1 MFQQG
6 NTIRVDDDLSQTETY
21 SSLHTTSAGSP
32 ALRDGLQTG
41 DRDSDAGSFAA
52 TCLATDP
59 HADPTA
65 PSQNTAHDVPR
76 STNTI
81 PQDRTMDPL
90 QKLGDSVGKIGDIFT
105 AVTSTVERSITG
117 MFGSSNERRVKNI
130 GFAREK
136 NGDSKIIP
144 GSLVDQ
150 IGRLEPKY
158 QALSDEELGQTSVKL
173 RARLDAGETLDDI
186 LPDAFAA
193 GREAG
198 VRFLK
203 MRHYDVQL
211 VGGIVLHRGMI
222 SEMTTGEGKTLVA
235 TLPTYLNALA
245 GKVHVI
251 TVNDYL
257 ARRDM
262 EWMAPLHMGLG
273 LTVGAIQANMH
284 PEERRKVYACDI
296 TYGTNNEFGFD
307 YLRDNMKPTREL
319 QAQGPLQFAL
329 VDEID
334 NILIDEAR
342 TPLIIS
348 GPAHDDTTKYPK
360 ADQIARK
367 LKVDLHY
374 EVKEKEHTC
383 HLTDEGIRYAEEL
396 AGVESFYTAGNMHWP
411 HLIDNSL
418 KAHYLYKRD
427 VSYVVENGDVVII
440 DEFTGRKMTGRQWSD
455 GLHQAVEAKE
465 GVRIK
470 QETQTLATITLQNF
484 FRLYD
489 KLAGMTGTAMTE
501 ADEFLKIYG
510 LDVISV
516 PTNRPMRRINET
528 DVIYRSEREKWNAVI
543 DEIRDV
549 HETGR
554 PVLVGTVSIEKSEH
568 VSRLLKKYGIQHSL
582 LNAKF
587 HEREAEIVA
596 QAGRLGGVT
605 LSTNMAGRGTD
616 IVLGGNPEH
625 LAWDELSKKYT
636 SRLDVT
642 KAEWDEVTERIA
654 EREGMKEEARKVA
667 GLGGLHVVGTER
679 HDSRRIDL
687 QLRGRSGRQG
697 DPGSSRFFVS
707 LEDDLM
713 RIFMGDWVK
722 TLLTNLGM
730 QEGEAIE
737 SGMVSR
743 RIEAAQKKVEER
755 HFETR
760 KHLLEYDEVMDE
772 QRKRVYTYRQRILD
786 GGICRDL
793 VLEMIDRQVE
803 QFTGQVLHRMYRWQ
817 TISDWCGTVIHLD
830 ISPDEV
836 RDMEKDLLFQFVNEE
851 AKRQADETIAESL
864 EENLPEL
871 EDEIEWNWQA
881 QSRWVNTTFNLNTN
895 DRELKKVGRKDLHV
909 HLYNR
914 VCEAIDRYDLA
925 PLETFHREDWGAVS
939 LASWLFQQYT
949 LQIEPK
955 DLEGLEPED
964 AVVLINRRVREMYH
978 EKEVRFPVSVGF
990 NGFTVK
996 DGGGER
1002 LDRDGLVRWANSR
1015 FEIRL
1020 AEDDLG
1026 SVANLEKTLSDAS
1039 RKFLGRGDLMDEI
1052 QRQLDSIYGPFDEAT
1067 ADNVRV
1073 ATSEEVAGLV
1083 AWSNSTLNSK
1093 FVDEDFTRLSRN
1105 NSQERLLEAH
1115 SWRFRPE
1122 LHQTERSVILEILDT
1137 AWKNHLY
1144 DMDRLRSAVGLVGY
1158 AQKDPKVE
1166 YRREGM
1172 KSFGEMWDTIGTQ
1185 VTGAIFRLEHEN
1197 SEFVGSLWEITNT
1210 VHESAGSVS
1219 EMSGSAPAPA
1229 SSDGGAAMQD
1239 DPEASQATQ
1248 TIEPIRNRGV
1258 KVGRN
1263 DPCPCGSGK
1272 KYKKCCGTFD

>member
-1 MFQQG
+1 M
-6 NTIRVDDDLSQTETY
+6 
-21 SSLHTTSAGSP
+21 
-32 ALRDGLQTG
+32 
-41 DRDSDAGSFAA
+41 DA
-52 TCLATDP
+52 
-59 HADPTA
+59 
-65 PSQNTAHDVPR
+65 
-76 STNTI
+76 
-81 PQDRTMDPL
+81 L

-105 AVTSTVERSITG
+105 AVTSTVERGITG

-130 GFAREK
+130 GFSREK

-144 GSLVDQ
+144 GSLIDQ
-150 IGRLEPKY
+150 IGKLEPSY
-158 QALSDEELGQTSVKL
+158 QKLTNEELGQTSVKL

-222 SEMTTGEGKTLVA
+222 AEMTTGEGKTLVA

-262 EWMAPLHMGLG
+262 EWMAPLYMGLG
-273 LTVGAIQANMH
+273 LTVGAIQSNMH

-367 LKVDLHY
+367 LKPDLHY

-516 PTNRPMRRINET
+516 PTNRPMQRINQT

-543 DEIRDV
+543 DEIREV
-549 HETGR
+549 HATGR

-568 VSRLLKKYGIQHSL
+568 VSGLLKKYGIQHSL

-625 LAWDELSKKYT
+625 LAWDELSKKYA

-654 EREGMKEEARKVA
+654 QREGMHEESRKVA
-667 GLGGLHVVGTER
+667 ALGGLHVVGTER

-793 VLEMIDRQVE
+793 VLEMIDRQVG
-803 QFTGQVLHRMYRWQ
+803 QFTEQVLHRMYRWQ
-817 TISDWCGTVIHLD
+817 TICDWCATVIHLE
-830 ISPDEV
+830 ITPDEV
-836 RDMEKDLLFQFVNEE
+836 RDMERDLLMQFVVEE

-871 EDEIEWNWQA
+871 EDEAEWNWQA
-881 QSRWVNTTFNLNTN
+881 QSRWINTMFGLNTN
-895 DRELKKVGRKDLHV
+895 DRELKKVGRRDLHV
-909 HLYNR
+909 HVYNR
-914 VCEAIDRYDLA
+914 ACEAIDRYDLT

-939 LASWLFQQYT
+939 LASWLYQQYT
-949 LQIEPK
+949 LQIDPQ
-955 DLEGLEPED
+955 DLEGLEPE
-964 AVVLINRRVREMYH
+964 AATTVINQRVRDMYH
-978 EKEVRFPVSVGF
+978 EKEVRFPVTVGF
-990 NGFTVK
+990 NGFTVR

-1020 AEDDLG
+1020 AEQDLG
-1026 SVANLEKTLSDAS
+1026 SVANLEKTLLDAS
-1039 RKFLGRGDLMDEI
+1039 RKFLGRGELLDEI
-1052 QRQLDSIYGPFDEAT
+1052 ERQLDTVYGPLGEVVADEL
-1067 ADNVRV
+1067 RV
-1073 ATSEEVAGLV
+1073 ANPDKVADLV
-1083 AWSNSTLNSK
+1083 NWSNSSLQSK
-1093 FVDEDFTRLSRN
+1093 FTEEEFARLPRKIAL
-1105 NSQERLLEAH
+1105 ERILEAH
-1115 SWRFRPE
+1115 SWRYRPE

-1210 VHESAGSVS
+1210 VHENAGSVS
-1219 EMSGSAPAPA
+1219 DMSSPAPA
-1229 SSDGGAAMQD
+1229 GPEGSGYSENG
-1239 DPEASQATQ
+1239 PEAGPSEVA
-1248 TIEPIRNRGV
+1248 IEPIRNRGA

-1272 KYKKCCGTFD
+1272 KYKKCCGAFE

>member
-772 QRKRVYTYRQRILD
+772 QRKQVYTYRQRILD

-871 EDEIEWNWQA
+871 EDETEWNWQA
-881 QSRWVNTTFNLNTN
+881 QSRWINTTFNLNTN

-1093 FVDEDFTRLSRN
+1093 FADEDFTRLSRN

-1219 EMSGSAPAPA
+1219 EMSGSAPA

-1248 TIEPIRNRGV
+1248 AIEPIRNRGV

>member
-772 QRKRVYTYRQRILD
+772 QRKQVYTYRQRILD

-871 EDEIEWNWQA
+871 EDETEWNWQA
-881 QSRWVNTTFNLNTN
+881 QSRWINTTFNLNTN

-1093 FVDEDFTRLSRN
+1093 FADEDFTRLSRN

-1248 TIEPIRNRGV
+1248 AIEPIRNRGV